1 MGRPYVIDKELQW
14 LTAIYL
20 VFLAVL
26 IAVTNH
32 GDIVLWI
39 NARHTVQGDF
49 FFKYWTYLGD
59 GVLLAVVALYFL
71 ATHLFRFYFMLIAIA
86 LQTVFVHIFKQW
98 LFSGDP
104 RPKVFFADRLD
115 ELNFVDGVA
124 VRGYD
129 SFPSGHTASAFT
141 LAFVLIWVSRRLYWR
156 VIFFTSAILVGV
168 SRIYLLQHFGRDVF
182 FGSAFGVLAVLL
194 AWYFMKGQVWNE
206 KLSSGLLNRKKPGA

>member
-1 MGRPYVIDKELQW
+1 MSRPYVIDKELQW

-20 VFLAVL
+20 LFTAVL

-59 GVLLAVVALYFL
+59 GVLLGVVALYFL
-71 ATHLFRFYFMLIAIA
+71 FTHLFRFYFMLIAIA

-98 LFSGDP
+98 LFAGEP
-104 RPKVFFADRLD
+104 RPKVFFEGITDQ
-115 ELNFVDGVA
+115 LNFVEGVT

-141 LAFVLIWVSRRLYWR
+141 LAFVLIWCTRNAWLR
-156 VIFFTSAILVGV
+156 VLLLCAAILVGI
-168 SRIYLLQHFGRDVF
+168 SRIYILQHFARDVF
-182 FGSAFGVLAVLL
+182 FGSAFGILAVVLAWFMIKKY
-194 AWYFMKGQVWNE
+194 AWSTKLNKGLI
-206 KLSSGLLNRKKPGA
+206 KRS